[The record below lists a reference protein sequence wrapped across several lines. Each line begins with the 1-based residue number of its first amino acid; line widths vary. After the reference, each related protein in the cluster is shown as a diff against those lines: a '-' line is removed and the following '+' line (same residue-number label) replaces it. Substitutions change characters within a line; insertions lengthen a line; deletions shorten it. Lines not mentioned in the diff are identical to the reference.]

1 MSNTS
6 LLICAS
12 QCWPGTTNIADDS
25 FDGLLA
31 NQVLQHSGWRG
42 KLLLALL
49 CRRSG
54 RSLLLGMLQCSL
66 PGILTH
72 YQWRK
77 QHIETMVR
85 RQIAQHGVR
94 QLLIIGAGFD
104 ALGAKFSAEFSQLQV
119 IEIDKPA
126 SIDIKQQVLQQLNA
140 LQPNLC
146 LKAADLAC
154 CSVAELLAGEPTF
167 SANRSTLVLAEGVL
181 MYLTQP
187 AINTLLLQL
196 RQIMDAP
203 LQLVATQMQL
213 NPQGKPRFIQQ
224 SWLTDLALAISAEP
238 FVSGVSPQ
246 DLASWLASV
255 GFTLQQLVP
264 AEQPGNTDPCPG
276 ELLFYASAEPTVQKF
291 MPQVHNVTLLLCCQ
305 GKCR

>member
-1 MSNTS
+1 MSNTG

-12 QCWPGTTNIADDS
+12 QCWPDETNTAAAS
-25 FDGLLA
+25 FDQLLA
-31 NQVLQHSGWRG
+31 NQILQRNGWRG
-42 KLLLALL
+42 RLLLALVYW
-49 CRRSG
+49 RWG
-54 RSLLLGMLQCSL
+54 RALLRGVLQCSL
-66 PGILTH
+66 PGILSH

-77 QHIETMVR
+77 QHIAARLR

-104 ALGAKFSAEFSQLQV
+104 ALGAKFSSEFSHLQV
-119 IEIDKPA
+119 IEIDRPA
-126 SIDIKQQVLQQLNA
+126 TMDIKQQVLQQLNA

-154 CSVAELLAGEPTF
+154 CSVAELLAEEPAF
-167 SANRSTLVLAEGVL
+167 STSRSTLVLAEGVL

-213 NPQGKPRFIQQ
+213 NLQGKPRFIQQ
-224 SWLTDLALAISAEP
+224 SWLTDLALAISSEP

-246 DLASWLASV
+246 GLASWLASV
-255 GFTLQQLVP
+255 GFTLQQLV
-264 AEQPGNTDPCPG
+264 AAAQPGNTDPCPG
-276 ELLFYASAEPTVQKF
+276 ELLFYANVEPTD
-291 MPQVHNVTLLLCCQ
+291 N
-305 GKCR
+305 